1 MKKFAIPIFV
11 LACLACVT
19 ASASD
24 TKDLYEKSC
33 AKCHGSDGRGDT
45 KMGRKLG
52 AKDYSD
58 PKVQENL
65 KDDAAFKSTKEG
77 LKDKDGKVLM
87 KAAEDISDGEIK
99 ALIAYM
105 RSFKK

>member
-1 MKKFAIPIFV
+1 MKKFAIPIFM
-11 LACLACVT
+11 LACLAFVT
-19 ASASD
+19 ANASD
-24 TKDLYEKSC
+24 TKALYEKSC

-87 KAAEDISDGEIK
+87 KPAEDISDDEIK

-105 RSFKK
+105 RSFKQ